1 MTDGPDNIVLQYLRH
16 ISTQVDR
23 LVEEMRDVKVR
34 LTNLEENAAVV
45 SRRLDRIEN
54 RLDRIDVRLGLAE
67 V

>member
-1 MTDGPDNIVLQYLRH
+1 MTDGPDNIVLQYPRH
-16 ISTQVDR
+16 ISTQVDW

-34 LTNLEENAAVV
+34 LTNLEENAAVA

>member
-1 MTDGPDNIVLQYLRH
+1 MTEGPDNLVLQYLRH

-23 LVEEMRDVKVR
+23 LVEEMKDVKVR

-54 RLDRIDVRLGLAE
+54 RLDRIDVRLDLIE

>member
-1 MTDGPDNIVLQYLRH
+1 MLDGPDNIVLQYLRH

-23 LVEEMRDVKVR
+23 LVEEMKDVKVR

-67 V
+67 A

>member
-23 LVEEMRDVKVR
+23 LVEEMKDVKVR

-54 RLDRIDVRLGLAE
+54 RLDRIDVRLGPAE
-67 V
+67 A

>member
-1 MTDGPDNIVLQYLRH
+1 MTEGPDNIVLQYLRH

>member
-34 LTNLEENAAVV
+34 LTNLEENAGVV

-67 V
+67 A